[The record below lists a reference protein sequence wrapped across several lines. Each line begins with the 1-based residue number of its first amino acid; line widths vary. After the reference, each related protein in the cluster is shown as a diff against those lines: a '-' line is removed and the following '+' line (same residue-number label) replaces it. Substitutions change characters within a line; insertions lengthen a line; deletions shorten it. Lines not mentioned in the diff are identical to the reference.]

1 MRFCD
6 SLEPDGQVCSD
17 CDSANVAC
25 LVTCNKCYMQCV
37 DETEEAVRRLTQ
49 DGRELWA
56 REYLSRSLWLNLFWF
71 MGVLLMT
78 CNKKSCRNFWNFKTF
93 SLIIFENLRKSFS
106 FDFFV
111 AITSQVTS

>member
-49 DGRELWA
+49 DGREL
-56 REYLSRSLWLNLFWF
+56 
-71 MGVLLMT
+71 
-78 CNKKSCRNFWNFKTF
+78 
-93 SLIIFENLRKSFS
+93 
-106 FDFFV
+106 
-111 AITSQVTS
+111 